1 MLALYAHFSM
11 DTCYQTMVNHFIIRK
26 NNVRC
31 LKLIITAEEVAIVE
45 LFICGHTKKIIQ
57 KERSIMHGY
66 FTNYTVSLGIPLL
79 PLPEDGRLFKQGSDA
94 IKHAEVLKSMMK
106 SGYTPDK
113 PIKSKKVK

>member
-66 FTNYTVSLGIPLL
+66 FTNYTVSL
-79 PLPEDGRLFKQGSDA
+79 EYLFYLCQKTVDYSN
-94 IKHAEVLKSMMK
+94 
-106 SGYTPDK
+106 
-113 PIKSKKVK
+113 KVVMQ